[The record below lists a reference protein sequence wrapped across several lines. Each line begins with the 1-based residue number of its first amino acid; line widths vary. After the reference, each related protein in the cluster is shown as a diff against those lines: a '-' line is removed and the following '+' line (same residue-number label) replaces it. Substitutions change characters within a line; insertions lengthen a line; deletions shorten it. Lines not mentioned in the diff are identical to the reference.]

1 MYLAPTWNLFILIL
15 FTVIVAYSLIIG
27 AGKTGKII
35 VSSYI
40 GILAAD
46 GLGNLLYTFFNNP
59 NRVFSLITIQT
70 ADQALVAL
78 KILLFIAL
86 IIALTLKGGFESSI
100 DPKGSKLWIFAV
112 NIVLGV
118 LSAGLIVSAILVY
131 FSGGSFLP
139 SVGFTPTDLVKS
151 IYEQSPVARLMID
164 QSSMWFSL
172 PGLALILRSILG

>member
-35 VSSYI
+35 ISSYI

-139 SVGFTPTDLVKS
+139 SVGFAPTDLVKS

-172 PGLALILRSILG
+172 PGLALVLRSILG